1 MLGRHLR
8 GRGLTKARHRAAQAH
23 AAGQTGARTAQTGQG
38 EGSVVRAVARGA
50 SVTAAVAAN
59 AGPGA
64 DVVQL
69 AAELARTRAELA
81 GPGPLLA
88 GLLADQSIT
97 DVLVNGPEVWVD
109 RGAGLHKLPTQLDPK
124 DVARTA
130 THLAAACGRRL
141 DEACPIVDATLPT
154 GTRLHAVLPPLAANG
169 PLLSLRTHRARAL
182 SLPELVR
189 SGMVSPALAP
199 ILRALIARRLSGM
212 VCGAT
217 GTGKTTLLGT
227 LLGLVAPTERIICL
241 EEAAELQVTHPH
253 VLHLQER
260 GENVE
265 GAGQV
270 SVREL
275 LRAALRMRPDRLV
288 LGECRGPE
296 VIDVLAA
303 LNTGHEG
310 GWATVHANRA
320 EDVPARLVALGA
332 LAGLAAPVVA
342 AQAAS
347 ALDVVIGLKRQ
358 VGAGDASGGRRVRE
372 IACVSGADGTL
383 RCPVALR
390 VDDAGVVRP
399 GPAVDALRARLGT
412 LVDEALA
419 GMRGGADDSDE
430 PNWLPPAAGLVGR
443 EG

>member
-1 MLGRHLR
+1 MLGRGLMR
-8 GRGLTKARHRAAQAH
+8 AWRGGGRYPAAGRG
-23 AAGQTGARTAQTGQG
+23 AGREGPKRTADGG
-38 EGSVVRAVARGA
+38 PGAARAEGGVARAVARGA
-50 SVTAAVAAN
+50 SVTAAVAAA
-59 AGPGA
+59 AGPGR

-69 AAELARTRAELA
+69 ASHLARTRAELA

-88 GLLADQSIT
+88 ELLADPTVS

-109 RGAGLHKLPTQLDPK
+109 RGAGLHRLPARLEAA

-130 THLAAACGRRL
+130 TRLAAACGRRL

-154 GTRLHAVLPPLAANG
+154 GTRLHAVLPPLSANG
-169 PLLSLRTHRARAL
+169 PLLSLRTHRSRAL
-182 SLPELVR
+182 SLAELVD

-199 ILRALIARRLSGM
+199 VLRALIARRVSGM
-212 VCGAT
+212 ICGAT

-241 EEAAELQVTHPH
+241 EEAAELQITHPH

-270 SVREL
+270 NVREL

-296 VIDVLAA
+296 VVDVLAA

-310 GWATVHANRA
+310 GWATVHANCA
-320 EDVPARLVALGA
+320 EDVPARLVALGT
-332 LAGLAAPVVA
+332 LAGLAAPVIA

-347 ALDVVIGLKRQ
+347 ALDVVIGLVRHAEH
-358 VGAGDASGGRRVRE
+358 GGASGGRRVRE
-372 IACVSGADGTL
+372 IACVSEAEGRL
-383 RCPVALR
+383 VSPVALR
-390 VDDAGVVRP
+390 VDDVGSLRP
-399 GPAVDALRARLGT
+399 GPALAALRSRLGAV
-412 LVDEALA
+412 VDEAVA
-419 GMRGGADDSDE
+419 
-430 PNWLPPAAGLVGR
+430 AAGRASRAG
-443 EG
+443 EEE